1 VTVILFPY
9 LAGCGRVSSGL
20 ARSAISYFWPY
31 LMGSEHGVQPAPY
44 QSDKA
49 LAETGDPVLNLALMV
64 YRRD

>member
-1 VTVILFPY
+1 VLGFVTALTPLISVEPVH
-9 LAGCGRVSSGL
+9 A
-20 ARSAISYFWPY
+20 AISYFWPY

>member
-1 VTVILFPY
+1 M
-9 LAGCGRVSSGL
+9 A
-20 ARSAISYFWPY
+20 YFYTY